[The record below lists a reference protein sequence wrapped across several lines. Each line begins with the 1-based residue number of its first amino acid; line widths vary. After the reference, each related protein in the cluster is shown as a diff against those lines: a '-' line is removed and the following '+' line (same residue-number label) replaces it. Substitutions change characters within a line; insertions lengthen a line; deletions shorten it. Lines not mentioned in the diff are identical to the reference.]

1 MNCYL
6 AHSAELPSQLRNKQL
21 ILIQRLPLLLLRSL
35 VRFLRGNAKIKS
47 FSVGSC
53 LEREGYSLKKAFRG
67 HYRCFTSALESNVVE
82 NLYKGVGHSV

>member
-47 FSVGSC
+47 FSVGSA
-53 LEREGYSLKKAFRG
+53 KAFRG

-82 NLYKGVGHSV
+82 NLYKGGGHSA